1 MLETI
6 QSMLG
11 FLPPDVVEM
20 LMTYVVPLAIII
32 VKILVLLRHET
43 LGTWSAHSGRG

>member
-32 VKILVLLRHET
+32 VKILVLVLPLMGAVAYLT
-43 LGTWSAHSGRG
+43 